1 MGDDM
6 FIIAYEQAVIM
17 HDQRHIHVIMNII
30 VNPTPGQ
37 NLGDPRNETR
47 RTQHSNMLIRPN
59 DILRKTWMMKKKK
72 SENCTTLVV
81 LNAMCSPPF

>member
-30 VNPTPGQ
+30 VNPTPDDHFSGQ
-37 NLGDPRNETR
+37 KAILGTIWGLKTACFAHEMAPRGAPKVRNWV
-47 RTQHSNMLIRPN
+47 S
-59 DILRKTWMMKKKK
+59 DTWTIMW
-72 SENCTTLVV
+72 
-81 LNAMCSPPF
+81 

>member
-30 VNPTPGQ
+30 VNPSFWQRCFYNITYSRSHEISWE
-37 NLGDPRNETR
+37 LNEIFLAR
-47 RTQHSNMLIRPN
+47 PWEIQFEFLVLVSKHENKNM
-59 DILRKTWMMKKKK
+59 
-72 SENCTTLVV
+72 
-81 LNAMCSPPF
+81 